1 MAHSKRL
8 THYKRK
14 EKSAV
19 LGNLSRPLNIESL
32 DLKGKLPKEYLSD
45 MKRIWRLS
53 GVGHSDLVLT

>member
-1 MAHSKRL
+1 M
-8 THYKRK
+8 
-14 EKSAV
+14 